1 MVVPAFGC
9 SRDGIQPPESILFCR
24 RGQAPILPL
33 RRDDPAGMAAFF
45 DVLPPGVLDRR
56 SGAWAGIQPAVWG
69 DPLLLLQRP
78 LPGLHP
84 RVADGE
90 PGRGAREGCLIIPPL
105 QQARGD
111 DAPIPGART
120 GGGVWRRP
128 GAFGSRRRSLPL
140 GSIRVCS
147 PPPGYPVLARWR
159 PPAGRGEGGEHST
172 GNCSAPRRRPLCD
185 GPGRRISSRQ
195 SSYHPG
201 RRVWRH
207 HLQISASCRMSEVRA
222 AMPVR
227 SAPVRYASCSANR
240 KASSP
245 R

>member
-24 RGQAPILPL
+24 RGLAPILPL

-111 DAPIPGART
+111 DAPIPGPELA
-120 GGGVWRRP
+120 GVSGAGQVPSGAAAGRYPSAASGSVRRP
-128 GAFGSRRRSLPL
+128 RVTPSSLDGDRLLDGGRVESTAPGTAQLPGADRFVTVLAGASPPGNHPTTPGAGFGVITCRSLHH
-140 GSIRVCS
+140 
-147 PPPGYPVLARWR
+147 
-159 PPAGRGEGGEHST
+159 AG
-172 GNCSAPRRRPLCD
+172 
-185 GPGRRISSRQ
+185 
-195 SSYHPG
+195 
-201 RRVWRH
+201 
-207 HLQISASCRMSEVRA
+207 
-222 AMPVR
+222 
-227 SAPVRYASCSANR
+227 
-240 KASSP
+240 
-245 R
+245 